1 MKEENEERIAA
12 LLRLAGPRPRPADDV
27 TARVHAAVR
36 EEWMRSTQQRSRVR
50 WLALAAA
57 LIVAVVLV
65 VPRFRSKPAV
75 PAAVIV
81 ASVQAVHGSTT
92 LTLHD
97 KIAEQTWIE
106 TPAGGTLALDWN
118 GATLR
123 LDEDTRLRLDS
134 AQIATLERG
143 AIYFDD
149 GNAAVPAAGQAASRR
164 PGAETAPVQPAR
176 TPAFRTIRT
185 ALGDIRDI
193 GTRFEV
199 RLREEILRVR
209 VREGRVDLR
218 RGNDHVVA
226 DAATEL
232 IANRNGIERNAIAV
246 SGDDWKWIEEAA
258 PPLRLEGLTLSEAI
272 ERVAREKGLRA
283 ELHGVEG
290 NARLHGSVDF
300 TPDEA
305 LDAATAAT
313 SATYRIERGALIV
326 RRR

>member
-12 LLRLAGPRPRPADDV
+12 LLRLAGPRPRPADEV
-27 TARVHAAVR
+27 TARVHAAVH
-36 EEWMRSTQQRSRVR
+36 EEWMRSTRQRSRVR

-57 LIVAVVLV
+57 VIVAVVLV

-81 ASVQAVHGSTT
+81 ASVQSVHGSTT

-97 KIAEQTWIE
+97 KIVERTWVE
-106 TPAGGTLALDWN
+106 TPAGGTLSLDWN

-134 AQIATLERG
+134 TQIATLERG

-164 PGAETAPVQPAR
+164 PGAETAPAQPAG
-176 TPAFRTIRT
+176 TPAFLTIRT

-199 RLREEILRVR
+199 RLRAKTLRVR

-218 RGNDHVVA
+218 GVVA
-226 DAATEL
+226 GAATEL
-232 IANRNGIERNAIAV
+232 IATRNGIERNAIAV

-272 ERVAREKGLRA
+272 ERVAREKGLRV